1 MNRANKL
8 QGHASFCNRGFG
20 EFDARL
26 CRLGCSLG
34 AFLIG
39 TVPDEYGITH
49 GAVSEG
55 ADVEAPEHGQ

>member
-1 MNRANKL
+1 MRAFVTEVSENSTRVCV
-8 QGHASFCNRGFG
+8 AW
-20 EFDARL
+20 
-26 CRLGCSLG
+26 CSLG